1 MVLYFFSSLVHI
13 LKIIILFNFIGFY
26 KGKFVLNKDSSIYI
40 KGITDEETEQIRW
53 IAEFLKEK
61 LSASTGFDFNILKGD
76 KPKEGSILLTTI
88 NANPKQGIEG
98 YTLLTTPKIIKI
110 TAYKPEGISRAI
122 QTLRQMFPKEI
133 YSDNVVN
140 NIEWSVPASI
150 INELYL
156 FYILQLSLFAF

>member
-1 MVLYFFSSLVHI
+1 M
-13 LKIIILFNFIGFY
+13 
-26 KGKFVLNKDSSIYI
+26 
-40 KGITDEETEQIRW
+40 
-53 IAEFLKEK
+53 
-61 LSASTGFDFNILKGD
+61 KGD

-140 NIEWSVPASI
+140 NIEWSSSSI
-150 INELYL
+150 NNK
-156 FYILQLSLFAF
+156 